1 MIQLTTAIACYEYNY
16 VMIRCRCQRDWTSGR
31 SLTSRRSVLYFG
43 RYEGSARQAPPEGA
57 RTVVNVMSIRT
68 RVVLVI
74 IGLMVLAVVINLLR
88 TRRLKEEYALL
99 WLVAALSLV
108 VGPLLID
115 PLDALDYF
123 LGVDYPPAVYLG
135 VGIIGL
141 LLILFQ
147 LSLNISRFSDTIRVL
162 TQEVAI
168 LSQRV
173 QGLEQRLEPP
183 QETDAEED

>member
-1 MIQLTTAIACYEYNY
+1 M
-16 VMIRCRCQRDWTSGR
+16 
-31 SLTSRRSVLYFG
+31 
-43 RYEGSARQAPPEGA
+43 APPDGPW
-57 RTVVNVMSIRT
+57 TVVGVMSIRT
-68 RVVLVI
+68 RVVLVV
-74 IGLMVLAVVINLLR
+74 IGLLVLGVVINLLR

-115 PLDALDYF
+115 PLDAIAYF

-147 LSLNISRFSDTIRVL
+147 LSLNISRFSDAIRVL
-162 TQEVAI
+162 TQENAI
-168 LSQRV
+168 LGQRV
-173 QGLEQRLEPP
+173 QALEQHLELPP
-183 QETDAEED
+183 EESRPAPAQEHDAEQA

>member
-1 MIQLTTAIACYEYNY
+1 MS
-16 VMIRCRCQRDWTSGR
+16 RCRCQRDWTSARFRASR
-31 SLTSRRSVLYFG
+31 SRDAVLYFD
-43 RYEGSARQAPPEGA
+43 RYEGSARQAPPGGT

-115 PLDALDYF
+115 PLDAMAYF

-173 QGLEQRLEPP
+173 QGLEQRLDPP
-183 QETDAEED
+183 QETHAEED